1 MPDIREVLNALEE
14 KDRVLYS
21 YLRTEMVSVYLKS
34 IHETLGV
41 TNFNQEDHAFMDLI
55 DIKLAIL
62 FDRAGK
68 FNMAKGSID
77 EEAANA
83 IEQQIVEAAS
93 GLKLKSST
101 QSQRVLDSYAPKTN
115 INGQALPQAAGWKN

>member
-14 KDRVLYS
+14 KDRYLYS
-21 YLRTEMVSVYLKS
+21 HLRTEMSSTYLKAV
-34 IHETLGV
+34 HETLGI

-68 FNMAKGSID
+68 FNNAKGSID
-77 EEAANA
+77 EEAAA
-83 IEQQIVEAAS
+83 QIESQIAEAAS
-93 GLKLKSST
+93 GLKLVPTTKS
-101 QSQRVLDSYAPKTN
+101 QQVLDQFAPKT
-115 INGQALPQAAGWKN
+115 AASQNWK

>member
-21 YLRTEMVSVYLKS
+21 YLRTEMSAVYLKS
-34 IHETLGV
+34 VHETLGII
-41 TNFNQEDHAFMDLI
+41 NFNQEDHAFMDLI

-68 FNMAKGSID
+68 FNHAKGSLD
-77 EEAANA
+77 EEAAND
-83 IEQQIVEAAS
+83 IEKQIVEAAS
-93 GLKLKSST
+93 GLNLNSPTK
-101 QSQRVLDSYAPKTN
+101 SQRVLDSYAPKTN
-115 INGQALPQAAGWKN
+115 INGQALSPEAGWKN

>member
-21 YLRTEMVSVYLKS
+21 YLRTEMSAVYLKA
-34 IHETLGV
+34 IHETLGI

-68 FNMAKGSID
+68 FNNAKGSID
-77 EEAANA
+77 EEAAA
-83 IEQQIVEAAS
+83 QIESQIAEAAS
-93 GLKLKSST
+93 GLNLYSYYSPSNVIDKQNQ
-101 QSQRVLDSYAPKTN
+101 QSN
-115 INGQALPQAAGWKN
+115 E

>member
-21 YLRTEMVSVYLKS
+21 YLRTEMSSVYLKAV
-34 IHETLGV
+34 HETLGI

-68 FNMAKGSID
+68 FNNAKGSID
-77 EEAANA
+77 EEAANE
-83 IEQQIVEAAS
+83 IEKQITEAAS
-93 GLKLKSST
+93 GLKFNNT
-101 QSQRVLDSYAPKTN
+101 PTPSQRVLDSYAPKS
-115 INGQALPQAAGWKN
+115 APQGWNN

>member
-21 YLRTEMVSVYLKS
+21 YLRTEMSSVYLKA
-34 IHETLGV
+34 IHETLGI

-68 FNMAKGSID
+68 FNNAKGAID
-77 EEAANA
+77 DEMAAQ
-83 IEQQIVEAAS
+83 IESQIAEAAS
-93 GLKLKSST
+93 GLKLVPTTKS
-101 QSQRVLDSYAPKTN
+101 QQVLDQFAPKGATS
-115 INGQALPQAAGWKN
+115 AGWKN